1 LVERQ
6 WTSWNKKSPVT
17 RAIYKLKFY
26 SIRLLLAGF
35 LALQTFVLLA
45 DVPLDR
51 IVAVV
56 EDDIIMQSELD
67 TELRTV
73 VARMKEQNIQLPS
86 SSVLENQVLERMIL
100 VKIQLQQ
107 AESTGIRVDD
117 ETLNRTI
124 SNIAA
129 GNNVSLSKF
138 KEILEKDG
146 FNYEQF
152 RENIRNEVT
161 ISRLRQSQVDNRIS
175 ITNKEIDNAL
185 VNEEFQSTSETE
197 YLLHHILISLPEAP
211 APEEEE
217 QARLIA
223 SKVLDDL
230 KAGQNFA
237 TMATT
242 VSDGQRALEGGDL
255 GWRKKSEIPTLFS
268 AQVATM
274 EKGDISDLIQSSSG
288 FHIVK
293 LADIRSSDKHMITQT
308 KARHILIKLNELT
321 TADDAK
327 LKLEQLKIRLI
338 GGDDFTKLA
347 KAHSDDTGSAAL
359 GGDLGW
365 RSPGELVPEF
375 ENPMNQLEP
384 GEISEPIESQFGW
397 HLIQL
402 VERREHDDTE
412 NAKRIKASETIRRR
426 KSEEAHQNWLRHLR
440 DEAYV
445 EYRLDDG

>member
-1 LVERQ
+1 M
-6 WTSWNKKSPVT
+6 
-17 RAIYKLKFY
+17 KFH

-56 EDDIIMQSELD
+56 ENDIIMQSELD
-67 TELRTV
+67 IQLRTV
-73 VARMKEQNIQLPS
+73 VGQMKEQDVKLPPS
-86 SSVLENQVLERMIL
+86 NVLENQVLERMIL
-100 VKIQLQQ
+100 TKIQLQR

-129 GNNVSLSKF
+129 GNNVSLSQF

-152 RENIRNEVT
+152 RENIRNEIVV
-161 ISRLRQSQVDNRIS
+161 SRLRQRQVDNRIS
-175 ITNKEIDNAL
+175 ITSKEIDNAL
-185 VNEEFQSTSETE
+185 MNEEFQGSTETE
-197 YLLHHILISLPEAP
+197 YLLQHILISLPEAP

-217 QARLIA
+217 QARLVA
-223 SKVLDDL
+223 SKVLEDL
-230 KAGQNFA
+230 KTGQNFA

-255 GWRKKSEIPTLFS
+255 GWRKKNEIPTLFS
-268 AQVATM
+268 AQIATM
-274 EKGDISDLIQSSSG
+274 EKGEISDLIKSASG

-293 LADIRSSDKHMITQT
+293 LADVRSSNKHMITQT
-308 KARHILIKLNELT
+308 KARHILIKINELT
-321 TADDAK
+321 TTEDAR
-327 LKLEQLKIRLI
+327 LRLEQLRTRLV
-338 GGDDFTKLA
+338 GGDDFAKLA
-347 KAHSDDTGSAAL
+347 KAHSDDTVSAAQ
-359 GGDLGW
+359 GGELGW
-365 RSPGELVPEF
+365 VSPGTMVTEF
-375 ENPMNQLEP
+375 ENIMNQLEP
-384 GEISEPIESQFGW
+384 NEISEPFTTRFGW
-397 HLIQL
+397 HLLQ
-402 VERREHDDTE
+402 VMERREHDDTE
-412 NAKRIKASETIRRR
+412 NARRTKASEAIRRR

-445 EYRLDDG
+445 EYRLDEG

>member
-1 LVERQ
+1 M
-6 WTSWNKKSPVT
+6 
-17 RAIYKLKFY
+17 KFH

-56 EDDIIMQSELD
+56 ENDIIMQSELD
-67 TELRTV
+67 IQLRTV
-73 VARMKEQNIQLPS
+73 VGRMKEQGVKLPS

-100 VKIQLQQ
+100 TKIQLQR

-129 GNNVSLSKF
+129 GNNVSLSQF
-138 KEILEKDG
+138 KEILENDG

-152 RENIRNEVT
+152 RENIRNEIVV
-161 ISRLRQSQVDNRIS
+161 SRLRQRQVDNRIS
-175 ITNKEIDNAL
+175 ITSKEIDNAL
-185 VNEEFQSTSETE
+185 MNEEFQGSTETE
-197 YLLHHILISLPEAP
+197 YLLQHILISLPEAP

-217 QARLIA
+217 QARLVA
-223 SKVLDDL
+223 SKVLEDL
-230 KAGQNFA
+230 KTGQNFA

-255 GWRKKSEIPTLFS
+255 GWRKKNEIPTLFS
-268 AQVATM
+268 AQIATM
-274 EKGDISDLIQSSSG
+274 DKGDISDLIKSSSG

-293 LADIRSSDKHMITQT
+293 LADVRSSNKHMITQT
-308 KARHILIKLNELT
+308 KARHILIKINELT
-321 TADDAK
+321 TTEDAR
-327 LKLEQLKIRLI
+327 LRLDQLRTRLV
-338 GGDDFTKLA
+338 GGDDFAKLA
-347 KAHSDDTGSAAL
+347 KAHSDDTVSAAQ
-359 GGDLGW
+359 GGELGW
-365 RSPGELVPEF
+365 VSPGTMVTEF
-375 ENPMNQLEP
+375 ENIMNQLEP
-384 GEISEPIESQFGW
+384 NEISEPFTTQFGW
-397 HLIQL
+397 HLLQ
-402 VERREHDDTE
+402 VMERREHDDTE
-412 NAKRIKASETIRRR
+412 NARRTKASEAIRRR

-445 EYRLDDG
+445 EYRLDEG